1 MNRILLLILIAGA
14 VFLLILFAVKPELI
28 GNIWLWLIGLSGVIV
43 KSLQSLFS
51 YFQKWLGGDKE
62 QKEMKST
69 PSNKAIANIEKPNSA
84 KIDDFAGLTIRLLR
98 YFDDGET
105 TVGMLLINNRFYC
118 YTLEDTYHEVKVAD
132 ETRIPSGTY
141 TIKFKTELSPFTIIM
156 RERYPEWFSYHLELL
171 KVPGFKHVYIHN
183 GGDHTDTKGCILV
196 SDSLTVNNKNTF
208 FSNSRETFRRFYL
221 FVSEQLNNNVAVRII
236 IDDEKW
242 MNNLN

>member
-43 KSLQSLFS
+43 KSLQLLFAS
-51 YFQKWLGGDKE
+51 FQKWLGGDKE
-62 QKEMKST
+62 QNKIKST
-69 PSNKAIANIEKPNSA
+69 SSNKTIASNDKTNSA
-84 KIDDFAGLTIRLLR
+84 KIDHFTGLTIRLLR
-98 YFDDGET
+98 YFDDGDT

-118 YTLEDTYHEVKVAD
+118 YTLEDTYHEVKVAGD
-132 ETRIPSGTY
+132 TRIPAGIY
-141 TIKFKTELSPFTIIM
+141 TIKFKTGLSPFTITM
-156 RERYPEWFSYHLELL
+156 RERYPEWFTHHLELL
-171 KVPGFKHVYIHN
+171 KVRGFKHVYIHN

-208 FSNSRETFRRFYL
+208 FANSRETFRRFYL
-221 FVSEQLNNNVAVRII
+221 FVSEQLNNNVPVRII

>member
-43 KSLQSLFS
+43 KASQSLLS
-51 YFQKWLGGDKE
+51 YFQKLFGGNKE
-62 QKEMKST
+62 QNET
-69 PSNKAIANIEKPNSA
+69 NSA
-84 KIDDFAGLTIRLLR
+84 KTDKPDASMNKVTSDKVDYFTGLTIRLLR

-118 YTLEDTYHEVKVAD
+118 YTLEDTYHEIKVAG
-132 ETRIPSGTY
+132 ETRIAAGTY
-141 TIKFKTELSPFTIIM
+141 SIKFRTELSPFTLTM
-156 RERYPEWFSYHLELL
+156 RERYPEWFTYHLELL
-171 KVPGFKHVYIHN
+171 NVPGFKHIYIHN
-183 GGDHTDTKGCILV
+183 GGDNTDTKGCILV
-196 SDSLTVNNKNTF
+196 SDSITVNNENTF
-208 FSNSRETFRRFYL
+208 FSNSRETFRRLYL
-221 FVSEQLNNNVAVRII
+221 FVSEQLNNNVPVRII